1 MIYPPIFSPRLSIS
15 ILYIVFSFSLEK
27 IYSKHKQMHKT
38 IKNHKKCTQ
47 TQRRIKKTH
56 KLMKLEAMIYKQ
68 KIKK

>member
-1 MIYPPIFSPRLSIS
+1 
-15 ILYIVFSFSLEK
+15 
-27 IYSKHKQMHKT
+27 MHKT

-47 TQRRIKKTH
+47 TQRRINKIH